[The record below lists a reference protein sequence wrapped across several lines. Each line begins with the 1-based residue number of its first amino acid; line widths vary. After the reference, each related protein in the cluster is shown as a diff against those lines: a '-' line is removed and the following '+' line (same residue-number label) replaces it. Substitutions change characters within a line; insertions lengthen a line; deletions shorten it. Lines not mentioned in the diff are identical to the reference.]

1 MELIKRNTDYALRV
15 LTLMGKHKKGQVIFA
30 RDLARS
36 EDVPLVYLH
45 KILQKLQRR
54 GIIKSYRGR
63 FSGGFSIDR
72 ELHAISLQEIMEM
85 AQGKFA
91 VNRCFIEHDR
101 CTRVKHCPIHKQL
114 NLVQKNIE
122 RTLKKV
128 TLAALVKARIKAE
141 ELFK

>member
-15 LTLMGKHKKGQVIFA
+15 LTLMGKYKKGHIIFA
-30 RDLARS
+30 RELAAS
-36 EDVPLVYLH
+36 EGVPLVYLH

-63 FSGGFSIDR
+63 FGGGFS
-72 ELHAISLQEIMEM
+72 LQQEMGKITLREIMEI

-101 CTRVKHCPIHKQL
+101 CSRIKNCPIHKQL
-114 NLVQKNIE
+114 RQVQKSMESVLN
-122 RTLKKV
+122 KV
-128 TLAALVKARIKAE
+128 TLTALVKARGKAN
-141 ELFK
+141 K

>member
-15 LTLMGKHKKGQVIFA
+15 LTLMGKYKKGHIILA
-30 RDLARS
+30 RDLAAS
-36 EDVPLVYLH
+36 EGVPLVYLH

-63 FSGGFSIDR
+63 FGGGFS
-72 ELHAISLQEIMEM
+72 LKQEMSKITLGKIMEI

-101 CTRVKHCPIHKQL
+101 CSRIKHCPIHRQL
-114 NLVQKNIE
+114 RQVQKNIE
-122 RTLKKV
+122 RAFHRV
-128 TLAALVKARIKAE
+128 TLAALVKARVKANR
-141 ELFK
+141 